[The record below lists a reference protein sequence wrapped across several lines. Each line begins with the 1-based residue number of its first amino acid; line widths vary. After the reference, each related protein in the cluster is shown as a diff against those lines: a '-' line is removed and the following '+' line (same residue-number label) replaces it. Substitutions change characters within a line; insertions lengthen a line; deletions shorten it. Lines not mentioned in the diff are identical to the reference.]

1 MTKTPEQFIA
11 LQQAIGKIDAL
22 IRKAQKAGE
31 IPDHRYYEANR
42 VRLTSSDSY
51 GGLDRIDKETGER
64 ARQALSR
71 FVADERKRGEAER
84 DHVLSECAAQIEQIR
99 ASLASLI
106 GPAVVA
112 LGVLAR
118 EIKP

>member
-22 IRKAQKAGE
+22 IRKAESVAKL
-31 IPDHRYYEANR
+31 PDKQYNEANR
-42 VRLTSSDSY
+42 IRLTSSDPYNGFDS
-51 GGLDRIDKETGER
+51 IDKEIRER
-64 ARQALSR
+64 ARQAFGR
-71 FVADERKRGEAER
+71 FVADERKRGETER
-84 DHVLSECAAQIEQIR
+84 DRILSECAVQIEQLR